1 MKLTSKRLLQ
11 SIVASASLAALPSF
25 AQNYWVTNDFEGQ
38 TVGASIEDGSVW
50 FSTNVSGEAVT
61 GYGTVTNRDTYGWDT
76 DNTSGMPMAKFT
88 SENTKVLVLS
98 TDGGTLYRQIN
109 GETGID
115 LTTSGVWVDTMI
127 KFVKSDDAPTL
138 ASGYKMAFYVNGNSN
153 LVICGGVVW
162 TNSATLDL
170 DKWYRL
176 TVKQYIQEDEEEN
189 QVLYGEV
196 RLNGTKIY
204 PEGDAKA
211 LLNDQSGTL
220 KQIAFQGT
228 GAIDELVVT
237 DVDPF
242 TSSAILITLTGD
254 TGVTFTTGGVSV
266 ASGTAILSGTEVA
279 VGIADWYEVAS
290 ITADGIT
297 AAPADAIAVG
307 SKVSTNVTLTASAA
321 ASYTLTGRKYT
332 SADPDVSFGNGASAS
347 ANLVADWATK
357 YGVTAAAVKANA
369 NNEFNCFLYNVS
381 ANNIC
386 ALSIGSISVSGTKA
400 TITLTA
406 KVNGTAVELST
417 LTVNG
422 KLNIKLFDTL
432 GGTPTEKSIS
442 INQASGTTTID
453 MGTAKFIQAEVNAA
467 AADVVAAE

>member
-38 TVGASIEDGSVW
+38 VEGASIEDGSVW

-88 SENTKVLVLS
+88 PVNTKVLVLS

-109 GETGID
+109 GGEAINITAD
-115 LTTSGVWVDTMI
+115 GVWVDTMI

-138 ASGYKMAFYVNGNSN
+138 ASGYKMAFYVNGNTN
-153 LVICGGVVW
+153 LVICGNEVV
-162 TNSATLDL
+162 TNDITLNL

-176 TVKQYIQEDEEEN
+176 TVKQFVYNEA
-189 QVLYGEV
+189 EV
-196 RLNGTKIY
+196 RAEIRLNGTVILDNFTA
-204 PEGDAKA
+204 GDFE
-211 LLNDQSGTL
+211 TPTM

-237 DVDPF
+237 DVNPF
-242 TSSAILITLTGD
+242 ESSAILITLTGD

-321 ASYTLTGRKYT
+321 ASYKLTSQKYT

-347 ANLVADWATK
+347 ANLVADWATT

-406 KVNGTAVELST
+406 KVNGTAVDLNS
-417 LTVNG
+417 LIVNG

-432 GGTPTEKSIS
+432 GGTPTEKSIT

-467 AADVVAAE
+467 AADVAAAE